1 MKIIGLT
8 GNIASGKTEVS
19 NFFKDL
25 GAKVIDADQ
34 IARDIV
40 EPGEVAWREITDE
53 FGSKIQNSDETIN
66 RKKLGEIIFND
77 QDKRQK
83 LNKITHPRILAKIK
97 ERIES
102 YKKEKV
108 KVVIIEAA
116 LVAEN
121 GGLKNLLDYLIV
133 VTADEET
140 QISRIA
146 KRDNLTREDAL
157 SRIRSQMPISEKIR
171 HATFVIDNSGS
182 LVETRKQADDVW
194 YRINS

>member
-1 MKIIGLT
+1 LL
-8 GNIASGKTEVS
+8 S
-19 NFFKDL
+19 
-25 GAKVIDADQ
+25 
-34 IARDIV
+34 
-40 EPGEVAWREITDE
+40 REITDE

-66 RKKLGEIIFND
+66 RKKLGEIIFRD

-146 KRDNLTREDAL
+146 ERDNLTREDAL
-157 SRIRSQMPISEKIR
+157 SRIRSQMPISEKIK
-171 HATFVIDNSGS
+171 HATFIIDNSGS
-182 LVETRKQADDVW
+182 LAETRTRVEGIWEK
-194 YRINS
+194 ITTI

>member
-8 GNIASGKTEVS
+8 GNIASGKTEVA

-83 LNKITHPRILAKIK
+83 LNKITHPKILAKIK

-157 SRIRSQMPISEKIR
+157 SRIHSQMPTSEKIK

-182 LVETRKQADDVW
+182 LAETRKQAGDVW

>member
-1 MKIIGLT
+1 MKIIGLS
-8 GNIASGKTEVS
+8 GNIASGKTEVA
-19 NFFKDL
+19 NYFKDL
-25 GAKVIDADQ
+25 GAKLIDADQ
-34 IARDIV
+34 IAREIV
-40 EPGEVAWREITDE
+40 KRGEDAWQEITNEFGREIL
-53 FGSKIQNSDETIN
+53 NSDETIN
-66 RKKLGEIIFND
+66 RKKLGEIIFTHEE
-77 QDKRQK
+77 KREK
-83 LNKITHPRILAKIK
+83 LNKITHPKIMAKIK

-102 YKKEKV
+102 YKKERV

-116 LVAEN
+116 LIAEN

-157 SRIRSQMPISEKIR
+157 SRIHSQMPTSEKIK

-182 LVETRKQADDVW
+182 LAETRKQAGDVW